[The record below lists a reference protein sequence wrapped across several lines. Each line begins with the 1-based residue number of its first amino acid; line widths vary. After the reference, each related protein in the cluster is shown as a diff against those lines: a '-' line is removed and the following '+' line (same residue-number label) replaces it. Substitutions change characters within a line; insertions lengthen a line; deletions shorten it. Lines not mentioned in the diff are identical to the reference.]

1 MILVKTS
8 THFTKITNA
17 RGRNK
22 RLKELKIGQKSWN
35 LVITR
40 NIFLPTIAKKWIKA
54 KMFRLRCSGVPYLSQ
69 GSVKYSFDITLMEAI
84 TAATVTITTTTIT
97 VIAKDKESTCYKSKR
112 SILSTTKK
120 IFLKTGTVSAL
131 TKTSIIDGNGIY

>member
-54 KMFRLRCSGVPYLSQ
+54 KMFQLRYSGVPYLSQ

-84 TAATVTITTTTIT
+84 TAATVTITTTTTIT
-97 VIAKDKESTCYKSKR
+97 VIVKEKDSSCYKIETVHIKQV
-112 SILSTTKK
+112 K
-120 IFLKTGTVSAL
+120 IIFETDTVSAL

>member
-8 THFTKITNA
+8 THFTEITNA

-22 RLKELKIGQKSWN
+22 RFKELKIGQKSWN

-54 KMFRLRCSGVPYLSQ
+54 KMFQLRYSGVPYLSQ

-84 TAATVTITTTTIT
+84 TAATVTITTATIT
-97 VIAKDKESTCYKSKR
+97 VIVKENESSCYKIETVHIKQF
-112 SILSTTKK
+112 K
-120 IFLKTGTVSAL
+120 IIFE
-131 TKTSIIDGNGIY
+131 N

>member
-8 THFTKITNA
+8 THFTEVTNA

-40 NIFLPTIAKKWIKA
+40 NIFLPTVAKQWIKA
-54 KMFRLRCSGVPYLSQ
+54 KMFQLRCSGVPYLSQ
-69 GSVKYSFDITLMEAI
+69 GSVKYGFDITLMEAI

-97 VIAKDKESTCYKSKR
+97 VIVKEKESSCYKIETVHIKQV
-112 SILSTTKK
+112 K
-120 IFLKTGTVSAL
+120 IIFE
-131 TKTSIIDGNGIY
+131 N

>member
-8 THFTKITNA
+8 THFTEITNA

-40 NIFLPTIAKKWIKA
+40 NIFLPTIAKKQIKA
-54 KMFRLRCSGVPYLSQ
+54 KMFQLRCKYVPYLSQ

-84 TAATVTITTTTIT
+84 TAATVTITTTTTIT
-97 VIAKDKESTCYKSKR
+97 VIVKEKDSSCYKIETVHIKQV
-112 SILSTTKK
+112 K
-120 IFLKTGTVSAL
+120 IIFETDTVSAL